1 VKNINI
7 FDNEFI
13 KKNFSSTTF
22 KVIFNICL
30 IILITSIVF
39 VFFVKIFI
47 IKTDNYLSYSETSSA
62 DYKVNLK
69 KNDYYE
75 VDKLPSGM
83 NYIASL
89 IDTIDVNFDYLF
101 ESSKVVDYDSTYYI
115 EAITRV
121 YGDREKSSI
130 LFEKKEILK
139 EETKISKQDI
149 VTNSFKESVT
159 VDYDHFNKFVNDFKS
174 DYALSTGSD
183 VTIILHV
190 NSEGT
195 NKEYEG
201 KIKLDSKAS
210 IVIPLSEQTIN
221 IKINKND
228 INTHDVLLEKLGLKN
243 VNILQLT
250 ILIVFTII
258 DIYLIYKVLSKLLKY
273 LGNITEYEKKR
284 NKILKEYDSIIVNTG
299 SDVDISKYQIVD
311 VLGFNELVDVHD
323 NLGNPILYY
332 EIIPNRICCFSIV
345 KDRILYR
352 YTLNSE
358 KMKD

>member
-1 VKNINI
+1 MKNINI
-7 FDNEFI
+7 FNNEFI
-13 KKNFSSTTF
+13 KKNFSSTSF
-22 KVIFNICL
+22 KVLFDICL
-30 IILITSIVF
+30 IILVTSIVF
-39 VFFVKIFI
+39 VFFIKIFI
-47 IKTDNYLSYSETSSA
+47 IKTDNYLSYSENSSA

-89 IDTIDVNFDYLF
+89 IDSIDVNFDYLF
-101 ESSKVVDYDSTYYI
+101 ESSKSIDYDSTYYI
-115 EAITRV
+115 EAVTRV
-121 YGDREKSSI
+121 YGDREKSSV

-139 EETKISKQDI
+139 DAIKVSKKDI
-149 VTNSFKESVT
+149 MAQAFKESVT
-159 VDYDHFNKFVNDFKS
+159 VDYDHFNKFVNDFKA

-195 NKEYEG
+195 NKDYDG
-201 KIKLDSKAS
+201 KINLDSKAS
-210 IVIPLSEQTIN
+210 LVIPLSEQTIN

-243 VNILQLT
+243 INILQLI
-250 ILIVFTII
+250 ILIVFTAI
-258 DIYLIYKVLSKLLKY
+258 DVYLINKFLKQLLKY
-273 LGNITEYEKKR
+273 LENITEYEKRR

-299 SDVDISKYQIVD
+299 SGVDVNKYQIVD
-311 VLGFNELVDVHD
+311 VLGFSELVDVHD

>member
-1 VKNINI
+1 MKNINI

-13 KKNFSSTTF
+13 KKNFSSNTF
-22 KVIFNICL
+22 KVLFNICS
-30 IILITSIVF
+30 IILVTSIVF
-39 VFFVKIFI
+39 VFFIKIFI
-47 IKTDNYLSYSETSSA
+47 IKTDNYLSYSENSSV

-101 ESSKVVDYDSTYYI
+101 ESSKNIDYDSNYYI
-115 EAITRV
+115 EAVTRV
-121 YGDREKSSI
+121 YGDREKTSI

-139 EETKISKQDI
+139 DNIKVSKKDI
-149 VTNSFKESVT
+149 LTQTFKENVT

-190 NSEGT
+190 KSEGT
-195 NKEYEG
+195 NKDYDG
-201 KIKLDSKAS
+201 KINLDSQAS
-210 IVIPLSEQTIN
+210 LVIPLSEQTIN

-228 INTHDVLLEKLGLKN
+228 INTHDVLLEKIGFN
-243 VNILQLT
+243 NINILQLI
-250 ILIVFTII
+250 ILVVFTAL
-258 DIYLIYKVLSKLLKY
+258 DVYLINNVVKKLLKY
-273 LGNITEYEKKR
+273 LGNISEYEKKR

-299 SDVDISKYQIVD
+299 SDVDINKYQVVD
-311 VLGFNELVDVHD
+311 VIGFSELVDVHD